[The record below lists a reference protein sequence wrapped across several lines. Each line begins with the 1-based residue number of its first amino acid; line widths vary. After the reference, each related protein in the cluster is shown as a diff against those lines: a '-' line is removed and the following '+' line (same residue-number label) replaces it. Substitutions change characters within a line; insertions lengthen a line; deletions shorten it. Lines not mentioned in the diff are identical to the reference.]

1 MKIAIF
7 KMSSYR
13 AVPYSEVC
21 ETFCRKGGEDGDP
34 AWAFTIEYPVTA
46 IMDARHIFSDYHH
59 SWGYFQISFGDELK
73 FAFSVH
79 DPATRQITDT
89 IIFECQPSSQG
100 DLYRKFQRRL
110 EELNYTLKTRVNMLK
125 VRVIPRGPYRHS
137 SPAAM
142 SACLC
147 GPGRFPSPC
156 FSTSGHAFFS
166 RPHDSIQILHDAL
179 KKQKAEEKAMA
190 GIKVMS
196 SVKFP
201 TFTSE
206 SINPIISED
215 SDDQEEND
223 ALGRGKRGGVD
234 AVD

>member
-1 MKIAIF
+1 
-7 KMSSYR
+7 MSSYR
-13 AVPYSEVC
+13 AVPYSKFC

-34 AWAFTIEYPVTA
+34 GWAFSIEYPVTA
-46 IMDARHIFSDYHH
+46 IMDARHIFSDYHN
-59 SWGYFQISFGDELK
+59 SWGYFQICFGNELK

-79 DPATRQITDT
+79 DPATSQVTAT
-89 IIFECQPSSQG
+89 LIFECQPSSQG

-110 EELNYTLKTRVNMLK
+110 EQLNYTLKTRVNMLK

-137 SPAAM
+137 NPAAM

-147 GPGRFPSPC
+147 GSDNFKPEDV
-156 FSTSGHAFFS
+156 FFS
-166 RPHDSIQILHDAL
+166 PHNVSMQILREAL
-179 KKQKAEEKAMA
+179 KKQQAEEAAMA

-206 SINPIISED
+206 SINPIISEA

-223 ALGRGKRGGVD
+223 ALGRGKRDID
-234 AVD
+234 AID

>member
-1 MKIAIF
+1 
-7 KMSSYR
+7 MSSYR
-13 AVPYSEVC
+13 AVPYTESC

-34 AWAFTIEYPVTA
+34 GWAFSIEYPVTT

-59 SWGYFQISFGDELK
+59 SWSYFQISFGDELK

-110 EELNYTLKTRVNMLK
+110 EQLNYTLKTRVNMLK
-125 VRVIPRGPYRHS
+125 VRVIPHGPYRHS
-137 SPAAM
+137 NPAAM

-147 GPGRFPSPC
+147 GPDKF
-156 FSTSGHAFFS
+156 TSENVFFS
-166 RPHDSIQILHDAL
+166 PPDVRRQIIRGIINH
-179 KKQKAEEKAMA
+179 QKAEEVAMA
-190 GIKVMS
+190 GLQVTS
-196 SVKFP
+196 SVHFSP
-201 TFTSE
+201 CSVDGVHE
-206 SINPIISED
+206 SINPIISGD

-223 ALGRGKRGGVD
+223 ALGRGKRDID
-234 AVD
+234 AID